1 MADRLFEVVLR
12 RPRGDVSPE
21 VAAWLMSWRTFD
33 VVVCV
38 LPQRAHHI
46 SELSS
51 AACAALWSEVPVI
64 ARSLAS
70 MTGGRS
76 SVAVVGATAVVS
88 VDVMPSAIVVDYDAI
103 GTPDGQLPPSER
115 ARRMDEARKAAM
127 WRRAVEIREAIAT
140 ESFAVMTIH
149 GGAAALADAA
159 GWGRDE
165 VLPSRAAVVPG
176 AGAGAGGAWAAVA
189 SGCGTEAGAS
199 SSDSGEDDA
208 VPMAERAPI
217 ATPRVQLQPPAE
229 SVAAATAAG
238 RNVPDSPSVPP
249 PPLPPIANA
258 PPPQLFRG
266 APPLPPRLF
275 VEPPKIARP
284 APPVPADE
292 HLEDSLGDD
301 EVFST
306 GLFSIAG

>member
-176 AGAGAGGAWAAVA
+176 AGAGA
-189 SGCGTEAGAS
+189 S

-217 ATPRVQLQPPAE
+217 ATPRVQQQPPAV